1 MTNVLITIPLLIPLI
16 TALGSLFFWKRDYA
30 QKILY
35 LLGSSLTLAGSVCLL
50 WITHQEG
57 IVSMHIGN
65 FQPPFAITLV
75 SDLFSALM
83 IVATAIL
90 GFLIFFYAEADRS
103 ITNNHV
109 RYAFYPALMFMLLG
123 IMGSFLT
130 ADIFNLY
137 VWFEVMLVGSFA
149 LLTLGGEREQ
159 LEGSIKY
166 VTINFIASAI
176 LLAGIGV
183 LYGIS
188 GSTNMADLS
197 IFFREENE
205 SPLVYIAAIF
215 FLLSFGIK
223 SAIFPLFFWLPA
235 TYHTPPVAV
244 SAIIAGLLTKVGVY
258 ALIRTFTII
267 IPIETAF
274 FQNLMLTI
282 AALTMLVGVLGAVA
296 QFDFRK
302 LLAFH
307 IISQIGYM
315 VMGLAIYT
323 PLAVAG
329 AIFFILHNI
338 LVKTNLFFIS
348 GIVYNK
354 EGTFSLKKLGGYYK
368 KHPFISLLFFIS
380 AFSLAGIPPLS
391 GFWGKYYLAR
401 AGLDAEQY
409 IVVAVS
415 LVTGLL
421 TLFSMAK
428 IWRYVFWR
436 QKPQT
441 DEILAD
447 AKYNEKQSI
456 TGMLFSSVAL
466 SFLVICLSLFPE
478 PLVQLT
484 QRAADQLF
492 QRDAYI
498 EAVLNINTEHEM
510 D

>member
-1 MTNVLITIPLLIPLI
+1 MINILVTIPLLIPFLG
-16 TALGSLFFWKRDYA
+16 ALTSMFFWKRYHA
-30 QKILY
+30 QRLLY
-35 LLGSSLTLAGSVCLL
+35 LISSCLTLAASIWLL
-50 WITHQEG
+50 LTTRKEG
-57 IVSMHIGN
+57 ILSMHVGG

-75 SDLFSALM
+75 SDLFSAM
-83 IVATAIL
+83 MVAVTAIL

-103 ITNNHV
+103 LTKNHM
-109 RYAFYPALMFMLLG
+109 RFGFYPALLFMTMG

-137 VWFEVMLVGSFA
+137 VWFEVMLVGSFV

-159 LEGSIKY
+159 LEGAIKY
-166 VTINFIASAI
+166 VTINFIASAM

-183 LYGIS
+183 VYGIS

-205 SPLVYIAAIF
+205 SPLVYVASMF

-235 TYHTPPVAV
+235 SYHTPPAAA

-258 ALIRTFTII
+258 ALIRTFTIV
-267 IPIETAF
+267 IPIETSF
-274 FQNLMLTI
+274 FQYLMLTI

-296 QFDFRK
+296 QYDFRK

-315 VMGLAIYT
+315 IMGLAIYT
-323 PLAVAG
+323 PMAVAG

-338 LVKTNLFFIS
+338 IVKTNLFFIS
-348 GIVYNK
+348 GIVYNR

-368 KHPFISLLFFIS
+368 KYPFTSLLFFIS
-380 AFSLAGIPPLS
+380 AFSLAGIPPLT

-401 AGLDAEQY
+401 AGLEAEQY

-436 QKPQT
+436 QKPQ
-441 DEILAD
+441 EAGEVLPE
-447 AKYNEKQSI
+447 AKHSEARSTK
-456 TGMLFSSVAL
+456 GMLFSSVVL
-466 SFLVICLSLFPE
+466 SLLVIYLSLFPE
-478 PLVQLT
+478 QWVKLT

-498 EAVLNINTEHEM
+498 EAVLNVKTRP
-510 D
+510 